1 MSHDPRALAKS
12 AGVIEAMRI
21 ATEAQRAATRGAA
34 AGWLQREDGSWS
46 VIDEHGREHPMA
58 TRVMA
63 DDDLA
68 NDLAA
73 ALAAVAEPVVI
84 DVDPLY
90 SLAVRHALE
99 IAERLARDAG
109 RDQVELDD
117 LRRALANP
125 ELNLA
130 ARRGGETRDRRTQ

>member
-1 MSHDPRALAKS
+1 MNRDPRELAKS
-12 AGVIEAMRI
+12 SGVIEAMRI
-21 ATEAQRAATRGAA
+21 ATAAQRAATRGAA
-34 AGWLQREDGSWS
+34 AGWLQRDDGSWS
-46 VIDEHGREHPMA
+46 AVDSQGRERAMA
-58 TRVMA
+58 TRPTA

-68 NDLAA
+68 DDLAA
-73 ALAAVAEPVVI
+73 VLAAVAEPVVI

-125 ELNLA
+125 ELNPA